1 MRGLRRALCAGLL
14 ILTGNAE
21 AADVAATY
29 SALHLSGETV
39 SGVGAAASWPVG
51 QAFRIGLSGS
61 WQSGSLAGEDL
72 SEWGVFG
79 GPSWTPRRAHT
90 LSPFL
95 EAGVGLV
102 RSRRQLEVFG
112 VALGPDGVC
121 EGGCPSDTAFAAEL
135 GGGLDVRLSGHFAL
149 RVFEVDYRYTTLAD
163 DASRLR
169 FAAGLVWRAGR

>member
-1 MRGLRRALCAGLL
+1 MKGLRRAFCVGLL
-14 ILTGNAE
+14 LLAGRAAAAE
-21 AADVAATY
+21 VAATY

-39 SGVGAAASWPVG
+39 SGVGVAASWPVG
-51 QAFRIGLSGS
+51 PAFRIGLSGS
-61 WQSGSLAGEDL
+61 WQSGSVAGEDL
-72 SEWGVFG
+72 SEWAVFG
-79 GPSWTPRRAHT
+79 GPSWMPRRT
-90 LSPFL
+90 KTISPFL

-102 RSRRQLEVFG
+102 RSRRQIEVFG

-121 EGGCPSDTAFAAEL
+121 EGGCPSDTAFATEV

-169 FAAGLVWRAGR
+169 LAAGLVWRAGR